1 MKEEIHKKY
10 SLLTAITMIVGV
22 CIGSGIFFKSDNILI
37 ATQGSIL
44 LGVFLFVIAAIA
56 IVFGSLTIGELSS
69 RSDEVGGVVTYAE
82 EFISQ
87 KVACG
92 FGWFYTFVYYPTI
105 TVVVAWVIG
114 VYTDILFN
122 MQASLEIQVGIGFL
136 FLMLCF
142 GYNILLPKFGAIFQ
156 DVSTFIKLLPLFLL
170 GILGIIY
177 GNPIEGLSHISPET
191 FVSSGWLM
199 ALGPIAYSYDGWIV
213 ATSISHEVKDSKK
226 NMPRAL
232 MIAPFI
238 VLIIYILYFVGITS
252 YVGVEQVMS
261 LGDAHVSF
269 AASQLLGNYFSKLMT
284 VFIIV
289 SVMGTVNGLVTG
301 FIRMPYSM
309 ALRKGMIPFEQKLQH
324 VHQKLDMPIYSAVAA
339 FVICAF
345 WMFIHYIC
353 TKFSLLPNSD
363 VSEIAIALAYLF
375 YILLYYQV
383 FRLYIKKEITSVFK
397 GVVCPLLATLGSLII
412 LSGGLQNQ
420 YFIYYIL
427 FCVVVYMLSQWFYHH
442 HNR

>member
-69 RSDEVGGVVTYAE
+69 RSDEVGGLVTYAE
-82 EFISQ
+82 EFINQ

-284 VFIIV
+284 VFIII

-383 FRLYIKKEITSVFK
+383 FRLYIKKEITSLFK